1 MIRSIAVLTVAA
13 TLLAAAPARAQIQT
27 KGPELFPGKLQI
39 GFNPVGIQAGLV
51 NQAPGGYKLMGDV
64 AGLIAQPGKLSLWLG
79 GGLNYTAGFYGC
91 YVANG
96 LNDCGG
102 DLQLWAFVMLTFEK
116 LLPIPLVPFAR
127 AGVGGDVLFYG
138 NTAGA
143 FVLRFGGGAYYYL
156 LKWLGLGLET
166 NFTFGP
172 GFYGGGAGT
181 LFYGTWD
188 FGLGARFAF

>member
-1 MIRSIAVLTVAA
+1 MAA
-13 TLLAAAPARAQIQT
+13 ALLAATPAHAEIQ
-27 KGPELFPGKLQI
+27 KSGPQLFPGKLQVGVTVI
-39 GFNPVGIQAGLV
+39 GFQAGFV
-51 NQAPGGYKLMGDV
+51 NQTPSGYKLTADI
-64 AGLIAQPGKLSLWLG
+64 AGLIASPGKLSLWLG
-79 GGLNYTAGFYGC
+79 GGLNYAFGFYSC
-91 YVANG
+91 YVT
-96 LNDCGG
+96 DCGG

-116 LLPIPLVPFAR
+116 LLKIPLVPFAR

-138 NTAGA
+138 NVAGA
-143 FVLRFGGGAYYYL
+143 FVLRVGGGAHYYL

-181 LFYGTWD
+181 LFYGNWD

>member
-1 MIRSIAVLTVAA
+1 MTLAGA
-13 TLLAAAPARAQIQT
+13 LLAAAPAHAQIQT
-27 KGPELFPGKLQI
+27 KGPEVFTGKLQI
-39 GFNPVGIQAGLV
+39 GFHPIGFQTGFNGQSPS
-51 NQAPGGYKLMGDV
+51 GYKLTADI
-64 AGLIAQPGKLSLWLG
+64 AGLIASPGKLSLWLG
-79 GGLNYTAGFYGC
+79 GGVGYAAGFYSC
-91 YVANG
+91 YVVNG
-96 LNDCGG
+96 VSNCGG

-143 FVLRFGGGAYYYL
+143 FVLRVGGGVHYYL

-181 LFYGTWD
+181 LFYGNWD

>member
-1 MIRSIAVLTVAA
+1 MIRSIAVLTFVAA
-13 TLLAAAPARAQIQT
+13 LFAAAPAHAQIQT

-39 GFNPVGIQAGLV
+39 GVTIIGFQTGFVSQTPS
-51 NQAPGGYKLMGDV
+51 GYKLTGDI

-79 GGLNYTAGFYGC
+79 GGLNYAIGFYGC
-91 YVANG
+91 YV
-96 LNDCGG
+96 NDCGG

-116 LLPIPLVPFAR
+116 LIPIPLVPFAR

-143 FVLRFGGGAYYYL
+143 FVLRFGGGVHYYL
-156 LKWLGLGLET
+156 LKWLGLGVET

-172 GFYGGGAGT
+172 GFYGNGAGT
-181 LFYGTWD
+181 LFYGNWD
-188 FGLGARFAF
+188 FGIGARFAF

>member
-1 MIRSIAVLTVAA
+1 MIRTIAVLTMATALFAA
-13 TLLAAAPARAQIQT
+13 TPARAEIQAH
-27 KGPELFPGKLQI
+27 GPEVWPGKLQL
-39 GFNPVGIQAGLV
+39 GFSPMGFQAGFV
-51 NQAPGGYKLMGDV
+51 NQAPGGYKLMADV
-64 AGLIAQPGKLSLWLG
+64 SGLIAQPGKLSLWLG
-79 GGLNYTAGFYGC
+79 GGMNFTAGVYGC
-91 YVANG
+91 YVVNAVSN
-96 LNDCGG
+96 CGE

-116 LLPIPLVPFAR
+116 FIPIPLVPFAR

-143 FVLRFGGGAYYYL
+143 FILRFGGGAYYWL
-156 LKWLGLGLET
+156 QKWVGLGLET

-172 GFYGGGAGT
+172 GFYGGNAGT